1 MLTRMTIQINSKLKS
16 KIEYI
21 AKLEGKSAGKLV
33 GELFEEYVRNKY
45 IDYYID
51 DLWNRIGENLLKS
64 DFNPDEVVRIVHE
77 VRDLR

>member
-1 MLTRMTIQINSKLKS
+1 MLTRMTIQINSELKS